1 MPTPMLPLMPAPP
14 TPGCGGDPVLAPLSV
29 PYHDVRATDLSWS
42 LDAPD
47 QPPLHIE
54 RHTAASLG
62 AELDVEVRILGASHQ
77 ILVRDADGLLLCRE
91 TVACREDAPGPLPIA
106 IERELDEGY
115 RYEVR
120 CEVRSVVAPYFPAWA
135 TALCDYAR
143 DIPAATVALFPDIP
157 HAVTAVVVE
166 PLPSTLHGVL
176 WRTWH
181 TYPRPEGGGDIVAT
195 RTVLH
200 RAPPPS
206 SGHGVGMPRL
216 GA

>member
-1 MPTPMLPLMPAPP
+1 MI
-14 TPGCGGDPVLAPLSV
+14 APLSV
-29 PYHDVRATDLSWS
+29 PYQDVSAGELSWS

-47 QPPLHIE
+47 QPPLHTRCHSAE
-54 RHTAASLG
+54 SLG
-62 AELDVEVRILGASHQ
+62 AELAVEVRILGASHQ
-77 ILVRDADGLLLCRE
+77 ILVRDLAGLLLCRE
-91 TVACREDAPGPLPIA
+91 TVACREDGSGSLPVA

-120 CEVRSVVAPYFPAWA
+120 CEVRSVVAPHFPAWA
-135 TALCDYAR
+135 TALSDYAE
-143 DIPAATVALFPDIP
+143 DIPTATVALFPDLP
-157 HAVTAVVVE
+157 NAVTAVVVE

-181 TYPRPEGGGDIVAT
+181 TYPQPDGGGDIVAT
-195 RTVLH
+195 RTLLH

-206 SGHGVGMPRL
+206 SGPDGGMPRL

>member
-1 MPTPMLPLMPAPP
+1 
-14 TPGCGGDPVLAPLSV
+14 VIAPLSV
-29 PYHDVRATDLSWS
+29 PYQNVSATDLSWS

-47 QPPLHIE
+47 QPPLHTKL
-54 RHTAASLG
+54 HAADVLG
-62 AELDVEVRILGASHQ
+62 AALSVEVRILGASHQ
-77 ILVRDADGLLLCRE
+77 IVVRDGAGQLLCRE

-120 CEVRSVVAPYFPAWA
+120 CEVRTVADLQFPAWV
-135 TALCDYAR
+135 TALCDYSA
-143 DIPAATVALFPDIP
+143 DIPAATVALFPEIP
-157 HAVTAVVVE
+157 NAVTAVVVE

-181 TYPRPEGGGDIVAT
+181 TYPHSDAVGGGGDIVAT

-200 RAPPPS
+200 RAPPS
-206 SGHGVGMPRL
+206 SGQEGGMPRL

>member
-1 MPTPMLPLMPAPP
+1 
-14 TPGCGGDPVLAPLSV
+14 VIAPLSV
-29 PYHDVRATDLSWS
+29 PYQDVRAADLSWS

-47 QPPLHIE
+47 QPPLHTE
-54 RHTAASLG
+54 VHAADALG
-62 AELDVEVRILGASHQ
+62 AALDVEVRILGASHQ
-77 ILVRDADGLLLCRE
+77 ILVREVGGRLLCRE

-120 CEVRSVVAPYFPAWA
+120 CEVRSVMAPHFPAWV
-135 TALCDYAR
+135 TALCDYAG

-181 TYPRPEGGGDIVAT
+181 TYPHPDGGGDIVAT

-200 RAPPPS
+200 RAPPS
-206 SGHGVGMPRL
+206 SDLEGGMPRL

>member
-1 MPTPMLPLMPAPP
+1 MI
-14 TPGCGGDPVLAPLSV
+14 APLSV
-29 PYHDVRATDLSWS
+29 PYQDVRASDLSWS

-54 RHTAASLG
+54 HHSAGSLA

-77 ILVRDADGLLLCRE
+77 ILVRDAAGLLLCRE
-91 TVACREDAPGPLPIA
+91 TVACREGAPGALPIA

-120 CEVRSVVAPYFPAWA
+120 CETRSVVAPCFPAWA

-143 DIPAATVALFPDIP
+143 DIPAATVALFPALP
-157 HAVTAVVVE
+157 NAVTAVVVE

-181 TYPRPEGGGDIVAT
+181 TYPQPDGAGDIVAT
-195 RTVLH
+195 RTLLH

-206 SGHGVGMPRL
+206 SDRRGGMPRL
-216 GA
+216 EA